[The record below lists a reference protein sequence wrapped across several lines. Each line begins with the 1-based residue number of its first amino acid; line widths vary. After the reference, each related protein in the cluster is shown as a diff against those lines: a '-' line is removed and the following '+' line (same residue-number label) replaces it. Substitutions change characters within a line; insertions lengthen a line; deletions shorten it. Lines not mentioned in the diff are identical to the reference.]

1 MAVRSERGNKTWKSS
16 SENTEKYSSVQNS
29 GNLSHPPSHFR
40 QVLDVPPPLP
50 LPGSGKHS
58 VTPPSVAVMNHPRG
72 ARVSFSALDS
82 REERT
87 FLLHSVELLASERSH
102 SHAHRTCTASHP
114 AFQCGMTSTRAHV
127 PSAFLSLSGRPPITA
142 PYFLHDTGKC
152 ELDGTDVVTRG
163 GGVHARST
171 HARANVYSFLH
182 SICAREPRFPAL
194 ITLK

>member
-16 SENTEKYSSVQNS
+16 SENTEKYSR
-29 GNLSHPPSHFR
+29 NLSHPPSHFR

-114 AFQCGMTSTRAHV
+114 AFQCGMASTRAHV

-142 PYFLHDTGKC
+142 SYFLHDTGKC
-152 ELDGTDVVTRG
+152 ELDGTDVVTG
-163 GGVHARST
+163 GGGGSRPLHPRS
-171 HARANVYSFLH
+171 
-182 SICAREPRFPAL
+182 C
-194 ITLK
+194 